1 MSKTVI
7 LPYDPTWRA
16 LEWAKANCKSYITNQ
31 GVDVKSLADLSN
43 GYTIGKIE
51 YFFGDERDATLFRLR
66 FA

>member
-31 GVDVKSLADLSN
+31 GLTN
-43 GYTIGKIE
+43 GGPRPDTWLGPGQIE
-51 YFFGDERDATLFRLR
+51 YFFADERDATLFRLKWL
-66 FA
+66 

>member
-31 GVDVKSLADLSN
+31 GVTKINWTQPYRPEA
-43 GYTIGKIE
+43 GAIE
-51 YFFGDERDATLFRLR
+51 YFFGDERDATMFRLKW
-66 FA
+66 A